1 MPKRISQETKKIIG
15 MGTGKGANYVPY
27 ITTSEFNSE
36 GTTAVIKDWKTGRG
50 VHCLSQGEALWYY
63 ILRWDDNNVDI
74 REQYPLENEL
84 TVKIAKENGFK
95 HPKSESHIMTTDFL
109 VTESDGTL
117 HAYSV
122 KLDRNLS
129 ERTLQLLCIEK
140 LYWLSKNSKFTVLF
154 KSDVNKIFSSNIRLV
169 TEYYQPQLVFDK
181 YSAIKHKI
189 AIKEYAVDME
199 SEVIDNNIL
208 DKLLEMYK

>member
-1 MPKRISQETKKIIG
+1 M
-15 MGTGKGANYVPY
+15 
-27 ITTSEFNSE
+27 
-36 GTTAVIKDWKTGRG
+36 
-50 VHCLSQGEALWYY
+50 
-63 ILRWDDNNVDI
+63 
-74 REQYPLENEL
+74 
-84 TVKIAKENGFK
+84 
-95 HPKSESHIMTTDFL
+95 
-109 VTESDGTL
+109 
-117 HAYSV
+117 
-122 KLDRNLS
+122 
-129 ERTLQLLCIEK
+129 
-140 LYWLSKNSKFTVLF
+140 F